1 MRWLLIALVLVAAA
15 SATSHTDLHRA
26 RKHHSSLQ
34 SASHRRVLHHT
45 NNWVVKPSEPTDF
58 PSVLVAALNR
68 ALSSGSVRMTRV
80 TRMGLW
86 VLEATPSTNADELA
100 TILMSEQRANMIEW
114 FHRDSVTRRQSH

>member
-1 MRWLLIALVLVAAA
+1 MRWLLIAIVLVAAV

-34 SASHRRVLHHT
+34 SASHRRVLHPT
-45 NNWVVKPSEPTDF
+45 NHWIVKPSRPADS

-68 ALSSGSVRMTRV
+68 AISTGSVRMTRV
-80 TRMGLW
+80 TRTGFW
-86 VLEATPSTNADELA
+86 VLEATPSTNADELV
-100 TILMSEQRANMIEW
+100 TILMSEQRANVIEW